1 MATAGGG
8 GSIGAA
14 NIELGVDTSKL
25 DAGMAAAK
33 ANVEA
38 QTQQIEESSKVKPG
52 GVADPSAGLWAVK
65 AEVEERAR
73 LADEKAKAHDADAM
87 ALAEEQRY
95 RQALFNMR
103 KRDLQTHTE
112 IVAQKRAAASAE
124 SALITETKKTAQAV
138 KDVADEGA
146 NIAGPQGFVQQLTG
160 DMREATR
167 MFTAFG
173 KIAVFKQV
181 AMDAHALGAQIRN
194 IVDMQLKTGTDRAN
208 EFAESV
214 LPNEPAERAKQFQ
227 EQLDRINKDLAL
239 MTEFASTDA
248 MPVGDLLKVQTYAD
262 ALEGTYMLL
271 TGRSKKSL
279 EEERKGIEERLR
291 LNLQAANAIDQ
302 RNKES
307 ADQKRADD
315 AAARTDEMR
324 AMLEDDPRKRINER
338 FAEQQRELNEKI
350 NAEKNEDV
358 RQQLEDQLDI
368 LYDLQAAELKKIDD
382 EKQAKLDAEAQVNAD
397 KAAADAER
405 TANRLADLKEENEA
419 AAIALI
425 EDPRKKAD
433 AEYQARRKKIEDNI
447 ANETDANIRA
457 ELQNKLALLDQQH
470 KVTLGNITKE
480 ENEKKAAQQRAQQD
494 FQRAM
499 AEQFGQLRG
508 EINSLF
514 NTSNVE
520 VGINRLGSLLQVL
533 IQKTGD
539 R

>member
-52 GVADPSAGLWAVK
+52 GVDDPSAGLWAVK

-124 SALITETKKTAQAV
+124 SALTTETKKTAQAV

-239 MTEFASTDA
+239 MA
-248 MPVGDLLKVQTYAD
+248 DLQGSPPELMDYLKVQTYAD
-262 ALEGTYMLL
+262 SLEGTYMML
-271 TGRSKKSL
+271 TGRTKKSL

-433 AEYQARRKKIEDNI
+433 AEYEARRKKIEDNI